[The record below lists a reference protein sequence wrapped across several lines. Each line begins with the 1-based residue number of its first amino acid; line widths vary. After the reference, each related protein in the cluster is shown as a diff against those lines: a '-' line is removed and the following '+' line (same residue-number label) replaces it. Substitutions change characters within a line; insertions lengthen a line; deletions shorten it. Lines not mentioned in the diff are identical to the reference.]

1 SSAGTG
7 TDAVDINAT
16 AGGLDIDALNTS
28 DISVTAA
35 DQTLTLAT
43 TGAGTSK
50 LILSSAGTGTDA
62 VDINATAGGLDI
74 DALNTSEISV
84 TAADQTLTL
93 AAAGAGAS
101 KLILSSAGTG
111 ADAIEFNTTAGG
123 ITAKVVDEKD
133 LVLGNAEGNAY
144 FKVAASDDAANEIVE
159 IKNTSGDD
167 AGAITLSSVA
177 GGVAINAGL
186 GLTIDAAAEL
196 AINSSTN
203 KIKIGNNDVD
213 FDIDIGTM
221 GERTTTIG
229 VDQGASGVAIAS
241 GTGGVTVTSTA
252 GSLTL
257 NGTGQ
262 TVDLNSAALDIDASG
277 EVTIDISAPADA
289 NPGSSISLTAGSGG
303 ASGDQNGG
311 NIVLTP
317 GTKNDS
323 GNDGFVAIN
332 GPTTSTAGLFLSPNN
347 AAVADRWKIT
357 AAADGTT
364 LIMSS
369 FSGADAEAA
378 VLTLTEGG
386 NVTVEGTL
394 TANSFDGNMTSD
406 ENESDNAMTIRSNL
420 GEEAALTLETPTG
433 GIDINAAAT
442 KNITIDGGQILI
454 NSLENTPSAISLTTD
469 VGATETIVVNNK
481 RGETADAVKLLT
493 NKGGIDV
500 DVNPVIGLLVPTLAI
515 TNNSLAATQDLIIE
529 QKGPVDA
536 SLLLS
541 SAGTGI
547 DAIGLTAT
555 AGDISIT
562 HPTGKKVLYNTNTAG
577 TISHESNAEGQDFT
591 IEQLGSVDASLLLKS
606 EGTGTDAIWINANA
620 GGLDVDALNTSAI
633 SVTAAAQTL
642 TVEAAGAGAS

>member
-1 SSAGTG
+1 LILSSAGTG

-203 KIKIGNNDVD
+203 KIKIGNDDVD

-406 ENESDNAMTIRSNL
+406 ENESDNAMT
-420 GEEAALTLETPTG
+420 
-433 GIDINAAAT
+433 
-442 KNITIDGGQILI
+442 
-454 NSLENTPSAISLTTD
+454 
-469 VGATETIVVNNK
+469 
-481 RGETADAVKLLT
+481 
-493 NKGGIDV
+493 
-500 DVNPVIGLLVPTLAI
+500 
-515 TNNSLAATQDLIIE
+515 
-529 QKGPVDA
+529 
-536 SLLLS
+536 
-541 SAGTGI
+541 
-547 DAIGLTAT
+547 
-555 AGDISIT
+555 
-562 HPTGKKVLYNTNTAG
+562 
-577 TISHESNAEGQDFT
+577 
-591 IEQLGSVDASLLLKS
+591 
-606 EGTGTDAIWINANA
+606 
-620 GGLDVDALNTSAI
+620 
-633 SVTAAAQTL
+633 
-642 TVEAAGAGAS
+642 